1 MILNEYGEYP
11 AQYRPIIWKSLLKLP
26 YNTIAYCKLLEKGPH
41 DCVKFRKR
49 HIHVFDPIVHK
60 NLKRICSMLVH
71 WSRILGISFYS
82 EEHFLPYL
90 VFPFVKFGS
99 SNMLMCF
106 EIIATILINQCYLW
120 FEFSPM
126 LPSNYLGLIQNLID
140 HFEPKLVQFYN
151 QHSIRSSTYA
161 WKLMRTAF
169 SEVLDEFQWH
179 ILWDHIISAPSYF
192 LVFVIVAF
200 NCVQCK
206 AIQRLNNATEIVAF
220 FNEPVSID
228 MRIWLRKAYK
238 FMEICPKELH
248 PNQYMNDFN
257 ALNIDGQYQK
267 ILNYPNEQLTKRMK
281 QQKQMKERFHSIH
294 QRYMDIERMEMDLM
308 QQMVNNAQIEEH
320 RKRMFCVDLLD
331 ELALI
336 DVAAQMEN
344 QRQHL
349 IVSQR
354 QLNNREAM
362 MKMIQKENELQ
373 NKTAN
378 HEMNLQK
385 NLCYLTRMVNVLVFI
400 VKMTK

>member
-11 AQYRPIIWKSLLKLP
+11 AQYRQIIWKSLLKLP
-26 YNTIAYCKLLEKGPH
+26 YNSIAYCKLLEKGPH
-41 DCVKFRKR
+41 DCVKCRRRNF
-49 HIHVFDPIVHK
+49 HVSDPIVHK

-82 EEHFLPYL
+82 EAHFLPYF
-90 VFPFVKFGS
+90 VFPFVKFAS

-106 EIIATILINQCYLW
+106 EMIATILINQCYLW

-126 LPSNYLGLIQNLID
+126 LPSNYLGLIQNLMEY
-140 HFEPKLVQFYN
+140 FEPKLAQFYHE
-151 QHSIRSSTYA
+151 HSIRSSTFA

-169 SEVLDEFQWH
+169 SEVLDEFQWY

-192 LVFVIVAF
+192 FLFVIVAF

-206 AIQRLNNATEIVAF
+206 VIQRLNNAKEIVAF
-220 FNEPVSID
+220 FDEPVSID
-228 MRIWLRKAYK
+228 MRVWLSKAYK
-238 FMEICPKELH
+238 LMKLCPKELH

-257 ALNIDGQYQK
+257 CLSIDGQYQK

-281 QQKQMKERFHSIH
+281 QQKQMDARLQSMN
-294 QRYMDIERMEMDLM
+294 QRYMEIEKFEMDLM
-308 QQMVNNAQIEEH
+308 QQMVNNTQIEEH

-336 DVAAQMEN
+336 DVTAQMEN

-349 IVSQR
+349 ILSQR

-362 MKMIQKENELQ
+362 MKMLQKENQLRNQ
-373 NKTAN
+373 TAN
-378 HEMNLQK
+378 HEINLQK
-385 NLCYLTRMVNVLVFI
+385 NLCYLARMVNSFCFS
-400 VKMTK
+400 